1 MPSQPDKLNIG
12 FGDYQINKSEEVG
25 EVAEDTHIEL
35 EFSKFPSPNGI
46 LPEKLQFDK
55 SLHG

>member
-1 MPSQPDKLNIG
+1 MR
-12 FGDYQINKSEEVG
+12 DYQINRSEEVG

-55 SLHG
+55 SLQEWNIY